1 MMSTKKHG
9 RLFMKRL
16 IISMFLLLYLSGCT
30 ASAEYVIGIGT
41 GAMAASQKLFFEE
54 TAKYLEKEFGARTIE
69 LKGPIAL
76 GELKELIRTKQID
89 YFISSAGFARLLG
102 EEGVRELVIYRP
114 GPNEQDRNEL
124 GSTFFV
130 AKDSKINTL
139 AGMKGKRFIAN
150 DPNAFYSYVA
160 PLGEISY
167 AGYDPSA
174 FFSSIHFQYKRCLL
188 YTSPSP
194 RDCS

>member
-1 MMSTKKHG
+1 MVRINSFNSPKAIG
-9 RLFMKRL
+9 P
-16 IISMFLLLYLSGCT
+16 LSSIVL
-30 ASAEYVIGIGT
+30 APNSF
-41 GAMAASQKLFFEE
+41 S
-54 TAKYLEKEFGARTIE
+54 KY
-69 LKGPIAL
+69 
-76 GELKELIRTKQID
+76 
-89 YFISSAGFARLLG
+89 LG

-174 FFSSIHFQYKRCLL
+174 FFVPFIFNTNGRLSQKQLGNAATSALPSFNALNKSSGRL
-188 YTSPSP
+188 Y
-194 RDCS
+194 

>member
-1 MMSTKKHG
+1 
-9 RLFMKRL
+9 MKRL

-41 GAMAASQKLFFEE
+41 GAMAASQKLFLRRPLN
-54 TAKYLEKEFGARTIE
+54 TWKEFGARTIE

-76 GELKELIRTKQID
+76 GELNELIRTKQID

-124 GSTFFV
+124 GSTFLSL
-130 AKDSKINTL
+130 KTQKSI
-139 AGMKGKRFIAN
+139 
-150 DPNAFYSYVA
+150 
-160 PLGEISY
+160 
-167 AGYDPSA
+167 PS
-174 FFSSIHFQYKRCLL
+174 QDEGQKVYRK
-188 YTSPSP
+188 
-194 RDCS
+194 

>member
-69 LKGPIAL
+69 LKGSDCFGRIK
-76 GELKELIRTKQID
+76 G
-89 YFISSAGFARLLG
+89 
-102 EEGVRELVIYRP
+102 
-114 GPNEQDRNEL
+114 
-124 GSTFFV
+124 
-130 AKDSKINTL
+130 INPYQT
-139 AGMKGKRFIAN
+139 
-150 DPNAFYSYVA
+150 D
-160 PLGEISY
+160 
-167 AGYDPSA
+167 
-174 FFSSIHFQYKRCLL
+174 
-188 YTSPSP
+188 
-194 RDCS
+194 